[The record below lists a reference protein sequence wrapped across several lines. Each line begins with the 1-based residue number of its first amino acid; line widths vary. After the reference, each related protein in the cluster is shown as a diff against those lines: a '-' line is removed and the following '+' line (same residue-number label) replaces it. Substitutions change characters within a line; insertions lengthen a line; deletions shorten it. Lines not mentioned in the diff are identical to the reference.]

1 MNFVW
6 YKGNFFDANLP
17 VLLAANRGFKYG
29 DGVFETMRLLDG
41 KILLKNYHYDRL
53 VTSLKLLQIQ
63 YSDDFKEQVFNNI
76 LELCGKNNCISAAR
90 IRLAAFRGADNKTEY
105 LIEATPLT
113 NSFYQWNEEGW
124 EIDIYPDARKSY
136 DAFSNLKSANYLPY
150 VLADL
155 YAKQSFFKE
164 CLVLNTRNFIA
175 DGSKTNIF
183 IVKDKDVYTPAL
195 TEGCVDGVM
204 RRFIIDELNK
214 IGNIVK
220 QTEIDIDLLLSADEV
235 FLTNAIQGMQ
245 WAKKFRTKIY
255 THEIVRQIFNSV
267 FSPIVL

>member
-1 MNFVW
+1 MSLVCYN
-6 YKGNFFDANLP
+6 GIFFDATAP
-17 VLLAANRGFKYG
+17 VLFADNRSFRYG
-29 DGVFETMRLLDG
+29 DGVFETMRFSKG
-41 KILLKNYHYDRL
+41 KILLDAYHYDRL
-53 VTSLKLLQIQ
+53 LTSLTLLQIQ
-63 YSDDFKEQVFNNI
+63 YSEGLIVQLSNNI
-76 LELCGKNNCISAAR
+76 GELCNKNNCTSAAR

-136 DAFSNLKSANYLPY
+136 DAFANLKSANYLPY